1 LSGTLQLIIRG
12 RVQHKHVFVPRW
24 PSNSS
29 RFDPGQM
36 NGEEGRRPAPG
47 GRGRSGWAAARGC
60 AGRWPGCGACPWLG
74 VAARGRCGPP
84 PGFLRGRI
92 YFRQG
97 WGWGEGRRRRRRG
110 AVEPWVEERARW
122 HQRTGRARREEVL
135 SPEDP
140 HGQHMCVSLVACA
153 RSGVAWRAACGC
165 AATTC
170 RGLRPGG
177 YCGKKP

>member
-1 LSGTLQLIIRG
+1 MCVLSGTLQLIIRG

-24 PSNSS
+24 QSNSS

-122 HQRTGRARREEVL
+122 HQRTGRARREEGEPGSQCGSRHAQLRVRNKLLLREVKIWGFLHMVGNVL
-135 SPEDP
+135 TP
-140 HGQHMCVSLVACA
+140 CFV
-153 RSGVAWRAACGC
+153 
-165 AATTC
+165 
-170 RGLRPGG
+170 
-177 YCGKKP
+177 